1 MNRILIIIILVLLT
15 SCSKNFDYEKVIS
28 VSPPTTAKI
37 EGKHA
42 IYISEQKFPHNKNI
56 VSEDCESWALKLEF
70 NEPLKTSLKKLLQKM
85 FEDYTFVDK
94 KIEKSEIEKKG
105 FVSQVS
111 FYDFKAVSKF
121 KTERNTGKYDI
132 TLKIKIKVE
141 NSSMN
146 ITNEILSNM
155 NWEKNVFFNCNLQVG
170 AVQSSQKALEIL
182 IKKIYETTYESL
194 FQIKK

>member
-1 MNRILIIIILVLLT
+1 MNRILIIIMLVLLT

-111 FYDFKAVSKF
+111 FYDFKGVSKF
-121 KTERNTGKYDI
+121 KTERNSGKYDI

-155 NWEKNVFFNCNLQVG
+155 NWEKNVFFNCNLQAG
-170 AVQSSQKALEIL
+170 AVNSSQKALEIL

>member
-1 MNRILIIIILVLLT
+1 MLVLLT

-111 FYDFKAVSKF
+111 FYDFKGVSKF
-121 KTERNTGKYDI
+121 KTERNSGKYDI

-155 NWEKNVFFNCNLQVG
+155 NWEKNVFFNCNLQAG
-170 AVQSSQKALEIL
+170 AVNSSQKALEIL

>member
-1 MNRILIIIILVLLT
+1 MNRILVIIILVLLT
-15 SCSKNFDYEKVIS
+15 SCSKNFDYEKVVS
-28 VSPPTTAKI
+28 VSPPNTAKI

-42 IYISEQKFPHNKNI
+42 IYISELKFSHNKNI

-85 FEDYTFVDK
+85 FKNYVFVDK

-111 FYDFKAVSKF
+111 FYDFKGVSKF
-121 KTERNTGKYDI
+121 KTERNSGKYDI

-155 NWEKNVFFNCNLQVG
+155 NWEKNVFFNCNLQAG
-170 AVQSSQKALEIL
+170 AVPSSQKALEIL